1 MGQKE
6 KEKEGWNDG
15 GSRGWKRKRRC
26 MASSYVMNTLYL
38 RFQGMLAHAPTGWLH
53 PVLHR
58 DSLCFTLLLTHPTS
72 SYPSLSSLPRR
83 SRSHREPSCSVR
95 ANYTCAN
102 QPASDEAGPVALSLH
117 RGFNHSCPHSSE
129 PGWSMELFSVVRQA
143 VALLNYAEAL
153 TSFRPTLVQQP
164 FSRGP

>member
-1 MGQKE
+1 
-6 KEKEGWNDG
+6 
-15 GSRGWKRKRRC
+15 

-72 SYPSLSSLPRR
+72 SYPSLVPPRR

-102 QPASDEAGPVALSLH
+102 QPASNEAGPVALSAERVQPLL
-117 RGFNHSCPHSSE
+117 SSLVGAWVE
-129 PGWSMELFSVVRQA
+129 HGPFSVARHA